1 MKNAKTLYLLILLL
15 LGGNVF
21 FGANSFQAQKKFKER
36 QQIVHAQVL
45 NEKVL
50 DFSRMF
56 IYNVLQAEKEVDFE
70 IRLKLENM
78 VRSIGDEDIL
88 EQWQKFIAS
97 QDEIQA
103 QKEVKNL
110 LSLLLSK
117 IRVAEEK

>member
-15 LGGNVF
+15 LGGNIF
-21 FGANSFQAQKKFKER
+21 FGANSFQAQKKFEER

-70 IRLKLENM
+70 IRLKLENS

-97 QDEIQA
+97 NDEVQA

-117 IRVAEEK
+117 IRIAEEK

>member
-1 MKNAKTLYLLILLL
+1 MKNVKTLYLLILLL

-21 FGANSFQAQKKFKER
+21 FGTNSFQAQKKFEER

-70 IRLKLENM
+70 IRLKLENS

-97 QDEIQA
+97 KDEVQA

-117 IRVAEEK
+117 IRAAEEK